1 MEDQTEDLQEIGHS
15 RKESYLL
22 HIENRKLAILDRIKA
37 QGCPFSSAEEI
48 DNCLLTTD
56 DNLKTKT
63 NRMRDEVTYAR
74 DTSSSLPRNSPVFSI
89 ITTEGGRG
97 KLLTP
102 EQFVQNLKLLLCKTN
117 QRNNITL
124 ADFQPVLIKQ
134 KQRFSIQTVIYILI
148 TEKQRVHNIK
158 E

>member
-1 MEDQTEDLQEIGHS
+1 
-15 RKESYLL
+15 
-22 HIENRKLAILDRIKA
+22 
-37 QGCPFSSAEEI
+37 
-48 DNCLLTTD
+48 
-56 DNLKTKT
+56 
-63 NRMRDEVTYAR
+63 MRDEVTYAR

-134 KQRFSIQTVIYILI
+134 K
-148 TEKQRVHNIK
+148 
-158 E
+158 